1 MEKLTINHW
10 AEEDRPRE
18 KMERLGAQALSN
30 AELLAILIGSGS
42 PRESAVDLMKRV
54 MNDCNNNL
62 NTLGKLT
69 VRQLQQYN
77 GVGPA
82 KAVTILAACELG
94 KRRGMERPEERPDLG
109 SATAI
114 YNYMHPRVQDLDVE
128 EAWILLMNRN
138 FKLIKSLC
146 VSHGGLSE
154 TAVDVRVIMREAIL
168 CNATVL
174 AFCHNHPSGN
184 AWPSR
189 MDDTLTQRIK
199 EASELM
205 RVHLLDHV
213 IVTDGR
219 YYSYHE
225 EGRL

>member
-1 MEKLTINHW
+1 
-10 AEEDRPRE
+10 
-18 KMERLGAQALSN
+18 
-30 AELLAILIGSGS
+30 
-42 PRESAVDLMKRV
+42 
-54 MNDCNNNL
+54 
-62 NTLGKLT
+62 
-69 VRQLQQYN
+69 
-77 GVGPA
+77 
-82 KAVTILAACELG
+82 
-94 KRRGMERPEERPDLG
+94 
-109 SATAI
+109 
-114 YNYMHPRVQDLDVE
+114 MHPRVQDLDVE

-184 AWPSR
+184 ARPSR